1 MQDKKSEISNNA
13 ASQRPRRRRRAPS
26 TASDPAHLQ
35 FSRRLR
41 VLRRQRGWSLED
53 LAAAS
58 AVSRSMLSEIERGNA
73 NPTLAVACR
82 IAAAFGLSV
91 GQLVD
96 GGAAS
101 PIEVVRAGDP
111 AHLYRS
117 DEQCRIRT
125 LSPLHLEKQVE
136 FYEVTLRPEGA
147 LRSAPHYAGTRE
159 FLTVVRG
166 KVGVESGE
174 HRAELAAG
182 DSAHYRADLP
192 HAIVNLAAEEAVV
205 FLVVSYPGGT
215 A

>member
-1 MQDKKSEISNNA
+1 MQDKNSEISNTP
-13 ASQRPRRRRRAPS
+13 SLRRSRRRPPPVA
-26 TASDPAHLQ
+26 ASDPAHLH

-41 VLRRQRGWSLED
+41 MLRRRRGWSLED

-58 AVSRSMLSEIERGNA
+58 AVSRSMLSEIERGHA

-96 GGAAS
+96 GGTVS

-136 FYEVTLRPEGA
+136 FYEVTLRAGGA

-166 KVGVESGE
+166 KVRVESGE
-174 HRAELAAG
+174 HQAELGTG

-192 HAIVNLAAEEAVV
+192 HAIGNLAAEEAVA